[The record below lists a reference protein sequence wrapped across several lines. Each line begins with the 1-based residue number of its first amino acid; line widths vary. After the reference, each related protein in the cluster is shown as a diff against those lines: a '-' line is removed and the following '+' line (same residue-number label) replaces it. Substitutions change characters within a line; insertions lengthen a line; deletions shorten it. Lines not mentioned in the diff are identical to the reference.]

1 MNFEGFSFDAK
12 TETLL
17 SKLDSGERLPHAIV
31 VESQN
36 KEYASQLA
44 TLLSMYAVC
53 TGETKPCGICK
64 GCVNAKNK
72 THADVSYPPVTN
84 KSKTYSIE
92 QMRDIIADAY
102 ILPNEA
108 RAKVYVFED
117 ADSRLTTIT
126 QNAFLKLLEEP
137 PQNVYFIL
145 LCENAQSL
153 LITILSRCTVIRL
166 GGEQQLSDEAVNA
179 AVEITEGI
187 LSTREYGLM
196 KSLECLKEKEQ
207 AIDILSAVKRC
218 LRDALVILSGGEAI
232 GDKEIAQ
239 NLAARLTRAKLM
251 DMIEL
256 CDSSEIK
263 IKQNSN
269 INLLTTWLCG
279 EFRRITWQR

>member
-1 MNFEGFSFDAK
+1 MNFDGFAFDA
-12 TETLL
+12 ETKALL
-17 SKLDSGERLPHAIV
+17 SKLDSGGRLPHAIV
-31 VESQN
+31 VESHN
-36 KEYASQLA
+36 KENASQLA
-44 TLLSMYAVC
+44 ALLCMYAVC

-92 QMRDIIADAY
+92 QIRDIIADAY

-108 RAKVYVFED
+108 RAKVYVFEE
-117 ADSRLTTIT
+117 ADTRLTTVT

-166 GGEQQLSDEAVNA
+166 KGEQQLSDDAVKA
-179 AVEITEGI
+179 AAEIAEGI
-187 LSTREYGLM
+187 LSTREYALM

-207 AIDILSAVKRC
+207 AVDILSAVKQC
-218 LRDALVILSGGEAI
+218 LRDALVILFGGEAI
-232 GDKEIAQ
+232 GNKELAQ
-239 NLAARLTRAKLM
+239 NLATRLTRAKLLN
-251 DMIEL
+251 MIEL
-256 CDSSEIK
+256 CDSSAIK